1 MAATLTKNRL
11 LTIVWCAGLPAAVV
25 TAYLGLGIVV
35 VTAVG
40 EPVLGTAVLG
50 VAVTAVVGAVRLL
63 RPRWLTY
70 EPGPLPR
77 PGTPRFMWLTLSALA
92 LAFLAG
98 QAAALWLYS
107 VAGSNGFDQSQEAR
121 EAAGPGTVLL
131 LTLVVA
137 PVAEEMLF
145 RGLLY
150 PLLRRRAGVIASVL
164 VTAAAFSVLHGNAVQ
179 AASALPLAVLLA
191 LVYERTRALWPC
203 VLVHLGFNLAATA
216 VPAPALAGFAN
227 PVSAMLLTAAF
238 LGSALVLY
246 RKIAGRAGDVPAGPD
261 RTGGG
266 TGEEGETDETR
277 TA

>member
-1 MAATLTKNRL
+1 MATALTQTRL
-11 LTIVWCAGLPAAVV
+11 FTIVWCVSLPAAVV
-25 TAYLGLGIVV
+25 TAYLGLGTAV

-50 VAVTAVVGAVRLL
+50 VAVTVLVGAMRLL
-63 RPRWLTY
+63 RPRWTAY
-70 EPGPLPR
+70 EPGPLPGS
-77 PGTPRFMWLTLSALA
+77 GTPRFMWLVLGGLA
-92 LAFLAG
+92 LAFLAS
-98 QAAALWLYS
+98 QAAVLWLYS

-121 EAAGPGTVLL
+121 QAAEPATVLL

-137 PVAEEMLF
+137 PVAEEMLV

-150 PLLRRRAGVIASVL
+150 PLLRRRTGVIASVL
-164 VTAAAFSVLHGNAVQ
+164 VTAATFSVLHGNAVQ
-179 AASALPLAVLLA
+179 AASTLPLAVLLA

-238 LGSALVLY
+238 LGCALVLY
-246 RKIAGRAGDVPAGPD
+246 QKITGQDRRRRRGP
-261 RTGGG
+261 RS
-266 TGEEGETDETR
+266 
-277 TA
+277 